1 MPRVKGGPSAHKRH
15 KKILKLAKGYRGSR
29 SKLYKRAKEATIR
42 AGEHAFAGR
51 KIRKR
56 DIRRLWIKR
65 LNAALT
71 PFEIQY
77 SRFIAGLKK
86 SKIDLNRKML
96 SEIAL
101 NDPEGFKEIVEK
113 VKKNL

>member
-1 MPRVKGGPSAHKRH
+1 MPRVKGGPSARKRH
-15 KKILKLAKGYRGSR
+15 KKIIKLAKGYRGTR

-56 DIRRLWIKR
+56 DMRRLWIKR
-65 LNAALT
+65 INAALT
-71 PFEIQY
+71 PYEISY
-77 SRFIAGLKK
+77 SRFIPALKRA
-86 SKIDLNRKML
+86 KIDLNRKML

-113 VKKNL
+113 VKKSL